1 VSDIIITIVGA
12 VIAGLGALVSRYVIP
27 WIRART
33 DAETLGA
40 ALTAIRAVVTA
51 AYNEGVKN
59 GWNGD
64 TQKAWAISK
73 ATEFG
78 LDLTDAQ
85 FDLLRKAAV
94 AEIKGISSA
103 AYAGELN
110 ETGGKRI

>member
-1 VSDIIITIVGA
+1 MQDIIISIVGA

-27 WIRART
+27 WLRART
-33 DAETLGA
+33 GAETLNA

-73 ATEFG
+73 AQEFG
-78 LDLTDAQ
+78 IDLTDAQ
-85 FDLLRKAAV
+85 YDVLRKSAV
-94 AEIKGISSA
+94 AEVKGVAASA
-103 AYAGELN
+103 AFPVPQHVQ
-110 ETGGKRI
+110 